1 MSNSSI
7 ISNLGP
13 EDLIV
18 MMLVF
23 IITSCSIRFGLKRKL
38 HNDWNK
44 NLLKKERLSLNSPL
58 DRHYFRHMIMARTL
72 TLPLFI
78 ATLVASW
85 YGGIF
90 GVTEISYNTGIYC
103 FLTQGIFWYISYI
116 IFALFVVKT
125 ISKYAPYTFP
135 DMIHELFGKRSSYL
149 SSIFNFFNV
158 LPIAYTLSLG
168 LLIHTIFG
176 LNLYLSTIIGS
187 FCIITYTIKG
197 GMLAD
202 VYSDLI
208 HFIVMCSSVLLVVVF
223 AYYYLG
229 DFSTLHQKL
238 PSHYF
243 TLQSDQSISSIF
255 MWLFIA
261 LSTLVN
267 PSFYQKCFATNSY
280 KITRTGIFI
289 SIIIWMI
296 FDCCTVLGGMYAKL
310 YYDSLYS
317 SGEYFSSINAHS
329 SMYLIMALDI
339 LPPGLKGFFIAGI
352 LATII
357 STLDSNLLISSNTLC
372 FDIIDKRYRSIRLQ
386 RISIILVALL
396 AICLSF
402 IFNGSVKQVWKHIG
416 SLTSGSLTVPVF
428 FGLIHPHIL
437 KDNQFIITVLSSF
450 VLMLVLPFFLNI
462 EKIFIGILTGI
473 IFTIIFILVNK
484 LNSK

>member
-1 MSNSSI
+1 MDNTTNILSTLGIWDLLVMILVMS
-7 ISNLGP
+7 
-13 EDLIV
+13 
-18 MMLVF
+18 
-23 IITSCSIRFGLKRKL
+23 ITSFSIRFGLRRKI
-38 HNDWNK
+38 HKDFDK
-44 NLLKKERLSLNSPL
+44 NLLDTDSLKGSSTL
-58 DRHYFRHMIMARTL
+58 DRHYFRHIVMGRTL

-90 GVTEISYNTGIYC
+90 GVTEISYKTGIYC
-103 FLTQGIFWYISYI
+103 FLTQGVFWYISYL

-125 ISKYAPYTFP
+125 ISRYAPYTFP
-135 DMIHELFGKRSSYL
+135 DMIAKLFGKHSSRL
-149 SSIFNFFNV
+149 ASLFNLFNV

-168 LLIHTIFG
+168 LFIHTIFG
-176 LNLYLSTIIGS
+176 INLYLSTLIGTCLVLS
-187 FCIITYTIKG
+187 YTIRG

-208 HFIVMCSSVLLVVVF
+208 HFFVMCSSVLLVVIF
-223 AYYYLG
+223 AYYTLG

-243 TLQSDQSISSIF
+243 TLQSDQTTSSIF

-289 SIIIWMI
+289 SIVIWMI

-310 YYDSLYS
+310 FYDELYS
-317 SGEYFSSINAHS
+317 NSATYLSSSS
-329 SMYLIMALDI
+329 SMYLIMAISI
-339 LPPGLKGFFIAGI
+339 LPSGVKGFFLVGV

-372 FDIIDKRYRSIRLQ
+372 FDIVDKKHRSILWQRL
-386 RISIILVALL
+386 SIILVAL
-396 AICLSF
+396 ISIGVSF
-402 IFNGSVKQVWKHIG
+402 IFDGSVKQVWKQIG
-416 SLTSGSLTVPVF
+416 SLVSGSLTLPVF
-428 FGLIHPHIL
+428 LGLIKPHIL
-437 KDNQFIITVLSSF
+437 KDNQFVITVISSF
-450 VLMLVLPFFLNI
+450 ISMFVFSKFFDI
-462 EKIFIGILTGI
+462 EMIFIGISVGFFLSLVFI
-473 IFTIIFILVNK
+473 ITNRLK
-484 LNSK
+484 